1 MRAQILL
8 ATHNPQ
14 QHLLERQLDSIRS
27 QTLTDWTCLV
37 FDDSSGDRDLVAELV
52 SRDPRFRLLPATTRR
67 GAYGAFELL
76 LHHASPAR
84 PLFLCDQDDY
94 WHPQKLQRM
103 LEVTSPVFSG
113 MRVVD
118 PQGAVI
124 RDRFVDP
131 PHALT
136 PAGIL
141 LMNVVSGA
149 ALKITPEVREAAL
162 PFPAPQWRGW
172 HDQWLAAVAVRIG
185 HLEYLDE
192 ALVDYTRHAA
202 QVTGEGLRSLRLRSV
217 ANFARRPQLVS
228 RVRWLQAA
236 AQRLLSLPG
245 PADPELEAIAGG
257 RFGPLMDR
265 YDIPRRRALLL
276 RVGSL
281 F

>member
-37 FDDSSGDRDLVAELV
+37 FDDSSGDRDLVSELV
-52 SRDPRFRLLPATTRR
+52 SRDPRFRLLPATRRR

-76 LHHASPAR
+76 LQHAAPAC

-94 WHPQKLQRM
+94 WHPQKMQRM
-103 LEVTSPVFSG
+103 LDVTAPVFSG

-149 ALKITPEVREAAL
+149 ALKITSEVREAAL

-172 HDQWLAAVAVRIG
+172 HDQWLAAVALRIG
-185 HLEYLDE
+185 HLEYLNE